1 MIYEALSCLVD
12 EINEHFRIRLKVSE
26 DKVIL
31 SAIVNQDGS
40 IAIQGE
46 NKILLTLINI
56 EKETVGR
63 NNSSLSVAS
72 IGINKSPV
80 LTVNLHVLFS
90 AYFSNGNYPE
100 SLRFIS
106 FIIAFFQQK
115 SAFNRVNTPRLDSEI
130 DKLIFEMASIS
141 PEQLNNV
148 WGCLGAKY
156 MPSVIYKIR
165 MLTYNNNIIR
175 EIRPLVSDVESDN
188 TIDNS

>member
-26 DKVIL
+26 DKVSL
-31 SAIVNQDGS
+31 SAIVNQDGT

-46 NKILLTLINI
+46 NKILLTLTNI

-63 NNSSLSVAS
+63 NNSAFSGSPLSN
-72 IGINKSPV
+72 NKSPI
-80 LTVNLHVLFS
+80 LTVNLYILFS

-115 SAFNRVNTPRLDSEI
+115 SVFNHINTPRLDPEI

-141 PEQLNNV
+141 PEQLNNI
-148 WGCLGAKY
+148 WGSLGAKY
-156 MPSVIYKIR
+156 MPSVIYKVR
-165 MLTYNNNIIR
+165 MLTYDNNVIR
-175 EIRPLVSDVESDN
+175 EYRPLVTGVESDN
-188 TIDNS
+188 NIANS

>member
-115 SAFNRVNTPRLDSEI
+115 SAFNRVNTPRLDPEI
-130 DKLIFEMASIS
+130 DKLIFEMANIS